1 MGASGKRN
9 PDGTVKQS
17 DNIFRKGMGVLQ
29 RYDASTIGGIDRI
42 IQVAFHMAQQR
53 QLEKEGQGRL
63 GLGARLTTNVWQT
76 IVGRNSPQLISPIG
90 SDISTESSESDGE
103 ATEHEDRA
111 TTSKPLTSRISE
123 TVWKGITNQS
133 AMEAEDDDP
142 RMSHQASQDDQ
153 MRRVASEGGTSQAG
167 GSSLWSYAD
176 KLKESDTLATLSRVS
191 STWRTKGLLGSWGKG
206 NASPEV
212 PSSPQSGSESP
223 TAHSRHV
230 SEPAESVSSPVELI
244 PRNRF
249 SLLAPRRGTSET
261 TLPPLPKLQPR
272 VPRPLLLASSTV
284 VTPVYQGSP
293 RSSTSS
299 SFAQTPSSGDWNE
312 VMRMKRQHFN
322 KDSYSSVSSLSPSDA
337 LGRGPQSSKSDW
349 DSDGG
354 GTSRIVS
361 LKRTSI
367 SPMAPSFRKVRS
379 SPGSPNPSPLNQSL
393 SSSPVATFSPLKED
407 SDEHIPSPLSRRRSS
422 QTSPKHRPNL
432 SLTIGN
438 GGESVDL
445 QNAPHVM
452 QASPKATSP
461 LSRAARTSPLSGSPP
476 PGLTRSS
483 RTRPQRSL
491 PVPQDGRSS
500 PHALV
505 RTPSPSN
512 LTVDWPTEEP
522 EAVTTPRADSF
533 DAKESGRPRSP
544 LRRVRKVS
552 TIAERKNSA
561 EARQVP
567 MGARARKVSGVGPTT
582 PSVGR
587 RKESGE
593 DGDDEGY
600 DDLLSAYESEDLKS

>member
-9 PDGTVKQS
+9 PDGTVKQN

-29 RYDASTIGGIDRI
+29 RYDPSTIGGIDRV
-42 IQVAFHMAQQR
+42 IQVALHMAQQR
-53 QLEKEGQGRL
+53 RLDQSGANRL

-76 IVGRNSPQLISPIG
+76 IVGRNSPQLISPVD
-90 SDISTESSESDGE
+90 SDISTESSEDDGD
-103 ATEHEDRA
+103 ATEHEGRA
-111 TTSKPLTSRISE
+111 TTAKPGLTSIISE
-123 TVWKGITNQS
+123 TVWKGITSQS
-133 AMEAEDDDP
+133 SMEARVDSP
-142 RMSHQASQDDQ
+142 RSSQDQ
-153 MRRVASEGGTSQAG
+153 MRRVASEGGTPQAG

-176 KLKESDTLATLSRVS
+176 KLKDSDTLATLSKVS
-191 STWRTKGLLGSWGKG
+191 SNWRAKGLLSSWGKG

-212 PSSPQSGSESP
+212 PSSPQSGYESP
-223 TAHSRHV
+223 ITHSRHA
-230 SEPAESVSSPVELI
+230 SEPAESMSSPVELI

-249 SLLAPRRGTSET
+249 SLLPSRRGTSESS
-261 TLPPLPKLQPR
+261 LPPLPKPAPR

-284 VTPVYQGSP
+284 VTPAYQGSP

-299 SFAQTPSSGDWNE
+299 NFAPTPPSGDWNE
-312 VMRMKRQHFN
+312 VMKMKRQHFN

-361 LKRTSI
+361 LRRTSV

-393 SSSPVATFSPLKED
+393 SSRSSPSPTFSSLKEED
-407 SDEHIPSPLSRRRSS
+407 SDHHIPSPLSRRRSS
-422 QTSPKHRPNL
+422 HTSPKHRPNL

-438 GGESVDL
+438 GENTSMDA
-445 QNAPHVM
+445 QNVPPMMHE
-452 QASPKATSP
+452 SPKTQSPSGRVARASP
-461 LSRAARTSPLSGSPP
+461 LSVSPP
-476 PGLTRSS
+476 AGLTRTS

-491 PVPQDGRSS
+491 PIPQDGRSS
-500 PHALV
+500 PRGHV
-505 RTPSPSN
+505 RTPSPSS
-512 LTVDWPTEEP
+512 LTVDWPTEES
-522 EAVTTPRADSF
+522 EAVTTPKADSF
-533 DAKESGRPRSP
+533 DGKDIARPRSP

-552 TIAERKNSA
+552 TASDRKNSA
-561 EARQVP
+561 EARLVP
-567 MGARARKVSGVGPTT
+567 MGARPRKVSGMSPTM
-582 PSVGR
+582 PNFVR
-587 RKESGE
+587 RKSGE